1 MGGPITD
8 RIIVPVLPGD
18 LMIGRAK
25 SGLRALREDRGAGYV
40 EYVLI
45 VSLAAIAL
53 ITATRIYQEK
63 IELIFSRAAVEI
75 QNNFPGTGGN

>member
-1 MGGPITD
+1 MD
-8 RIIVPVLPGD
+8 RTIVPVVLGD

-25 SGLRALREDRGAGYV
+25 SGLRVLREDRGAGYV

-45 VSLAAIAL
+45 VSLVAIAL
-53 ITATRIYQEK
+53 VTATRAYQEK
-63 IELIFSRAAVEI
+63 IEMIFSRAAIEI